1 MNGFREKKADR
12 REPARRTG
20 RPTRQDTNRKSERL
34 MRVATDH
41 FVEHGFAGATIDAI
55 AAAAEMG
62 KQAVYTRFT
71 DKERLFDA
79 VIQRLKETAVF
90 HALPADDAQPIAEG
104 LPLRIRAMFADA
116 NRPYSMAVS
125 KLALREGRRFPD
137 LVPILLEGT
146 ATRFT
151 RPLAAYLEAR
161 KRAGEVRGIDM
172 MEAAAMCVDLIL
184 AEITLAICTDIPMSD
199 ARVDACVEKIS
210 DFVLLG
216 VTAHEAKPVL
226 LTVSTPQRRET

>member
-1 MNGFREKKADR
+1 
-12 REPARRTG
+12 
-20 RPTRQDTNRKSERL
+20 

-41 FVEHGFAGATIDAI
+41 FVEHGFAGTTIDAI

-90 HALPADDAQPIAEG
+90 HALPADDAQPIMEG

-161 KRAGEVRGIDM
+161 RRAGEVRDIDI

-199 ARVDACVEKIS
+199 ARVGHCVEKIS

-216 VTAHEAKPVL
+216 VTAPK
-226 LTVSTPQRRET
+226 T